1 MHEIIQKYCSPEW
14 QKFIEFHSQTL
25 SFPANAKIFDIGDPT
40 EGLYLIN
47 EGKVKILTTAS
58 NDTTR
63 IIRLAADGDIL
74 GHRGFGGTWTYS
86 IAAITLTPCTLTFIP
101 IELFNQIV
109 KANPDLGFFMM
120 MFFAEELRASERL
133 AKLMPVK
140 NLVASVLNQCYSSF
154 GFAEGSKTLLAY
166 TLSRKDIASKAGTTY
181 ESVVRSMSDL
191 AREGVI
197 EIDGKQVHI
206 LDLKKLKELSEGR

>member
-1 MHEIIQKYCSPEW
+1 MHEIIEKYCSPEW

-25 SFPANAKIFDIGDPT
+25 TYPTNSTIFKIGDPT

-47 EGKVKILTTAS
+47 EGRVKILTKGANNTE
-58 NDTTR
+58 R

-86 IAAITLTPCTLTFIP
+86 ISAITLTPCTVTFIS
-101 IELFNQIV
+101 IDLFNQIV
-109 KANPDLGFFMM
+109 MANPKLGFFMM

-133 AKLMPVK
+133 AKRMPVK
-140 NLVASVLNQCYSSF
+140 NLVASVLNQCYNSF
-154 GFAEGSKTLLAY
+154 GFAEGSKTLLSY

-191 AREGVI
+191 ARDGVI
-197 EIDGKQVHI
+197 ELDGKLVHI
-206 LDLKKLKELSEGR
+206 INLEALKELSEGR

>member
-1 MHEIIQKYCSPEW
+1 MHKVIEKYCTPEW

-25 SFPANAKIFDIGDPT
+25 NFPANTTIFDIGDPT
-40 EGLYLIN
+40 EGLYLIE
-47 EGKVKILTTAS
+47 EGKIKILTAGI

-63 IIRLAADGDIL
+63 IIRLAATGDIL

-86 IAAITLTPCTLTFIP
+86 ISAITLTPCTLTFIP

-109 KANPDLGFFMM
+109 KANPELGFFMM

-133 AKLMPVK
+133 AKIMPVK
-140 NLVASVLNQCYSSF
+140 NLVASVLYQCYNSF
-154 GFAEGSKTLLAY
+154 GMAEGSSTLISY

-181 ESVVRSMSDL
+181 ESVVRSMSEL
-191 AREGVI
+191 ARDGI
-197 EIDGKQVHI
+197 ISLDGKQVHI
-206 LDLKKLKELSEGR
+206 LKLQELKELGDGK